1 MNTSHDSSAQLEHSP
16 SRQGFRRKRLIG
28 VESAHQGQVLI
39 MFAIFLV
46 GLLGAVGLSVDLGV
60 AFSQRRTM
68 QAAADAGAY
77 AGARAVLRNDVPS
90 VQGEVEA
97 VVQQNK
103 MNHGAITSVDCQYI
117 NDGGGELGSCAGGIP
132 GGATGVRVHVY
143 ENHPTFFMQVVPG
156 APNNVTTSAVAAA
169 NIQLLPSPGGG
180 PFLPCA
186 RQAIRSDNGQFMDI
200 VFIDAGYN
208 LIGVNPDAVGVKF
221 NIYGPQSDKP
231 NGNNSNAIQDCGIK
245 PDDYNGAAS
254 PNNPCLTAPGW
265 CEFKEGNYTG
275 PVNQAVD
282 GIDGCRAGATN
293 PYNCVAFL
301 PIATEKP
308 SADGKTVWV
317 VGFLPFY
324 IEQGNQPNKYYGTLL
339 DDYVVLGIGQEGS
352 GGWTPGTQGAITIRL
367 IE

>member
-1 MNTSHDSSAQLEHSP
+1 MNTSHDSAAQLEHSP
-16 SRQGFRRKRLIG
+16 FRQGFRRRSLSG
-28 VESAHQGQVLI
+28 VDTAHRGQVLI

-77 AGARAVLRNDVPS
+77 AGARAVLRNDVAS
-90 VQGEVEA
+90 VQGEVVA
-97 VVQQNK
+97 VVDKNK
-103 MNHGAITSVDCQYI
+103 MNHGTITSVDCQYI

-132 GGATGVRVHVY
+132 GGATGVRVTVT

-169 NIQLLPSPGGG
+169 NIKLLPSPGGG

-186 RQAIRSDNGQFMDI
+186 RQAITEAGDMMDI
-200 VFIDAGYN
+200 VFLDSDFN
-208 LIGVNPDAVGVKF
+208 LIGVNPAAVGVKF
-221 NIYGPQSDKP
+221 SIFGPND
-231 NGNNSNAIQDCGIK
+231 NNVQDCGIG
-245 PDDYNGAAS
+245 PDKYNGAA
-254 PNNPCLTAPGW
+254 NQDFACTTAPMW
-265 CEFKEGNYTG
+265 CEFHQGNITG

-282 GIDGCRAGATN
+282 GIDGCQSGANT

-301 PIATEKP
+301 PIATEKDQP
-308 SADGKTVWV
+308 LDASENRVWV

-324 IEQGNQPNKYYGTLL
+324 IEQGAQPNKYFGTLL
-339 DDYVVLGIGQEGS
+339 DDYVVMGIGQEGS

-367 IE
+367 VE